1 MIIVTP
7 ELFKQSL
14 EDIAVSKN
22 LAIDTETNGLYVHKG
37 DRLFSIQVS
46 TEENDYYFNFNPHPD
61 HLGNFPPTVLSKS
74 LIPQFVNSLDSGR
87 VFLQNPVFDMG
98 FLNVEGCDISKAN
111 LYATEELARQV
122 NNDRFSVAMS
132 ALAKDIGMKKMADV
146 KDYCNEHKLYEQVEI
161 PGIKNKKKMYRFDL
175 VPFDIISEY
184 GCNDTRVT
192 LKLGLT
198 YLQRIAKMDTEH
210 PGPGNLLHMVTIGKK
225 LIPILWEMKELGVK
239 IDERYCLD
247 AAEFYTHKCRDISK
261 TYKELSG
268 IEFVDSAKNHAIAF
282 EKLGHKYGYTEKG
295 NPSFTDELLEAMDYP
310 IAEVIRQYRKYNRK
324 SSFFSA
330 YVYHSDRDSILHAN
344 LNQSA
349 TATGRFSS
357 SDPNLQQ
364 VPKRGDGKYK
374 YPVRRAFIPREG
386 YKFFTLD
393 FDQFEYRMMLNKAG
407 EMGVINQVLEGLD
420 VHTATKNQMG
430 IDDRDKAKTINFL
443 LLYGGGIAVLA
454 RKLYSTHLPEHTLKL
469 IQKYHFFDDYQWD
482 NLRIAS
488 EMGLEVWEVEHGISI
503 LTDAKNLKELYFTK
517 LPHVKQYVRR
527 TIKQAEKGKLYND
540 FGRVYRFRNKDFA
553 YKAPN
558 YEIQGE
564 TADWIKS
571 AMVELYNFLKPYESR
586 MILQVHD
593 ELIFEVKNGEEHL
606 VPAIKRIM
614 ENQRPTKYLPYTVGV
629 DIAEKSWFDK
639 EAYNAGVV

>member
-1 MIIVTP
+1 MVIVTP
-7 ELFKQSL
+7 ETFKQSL
-14 EDIAVSKN
+14 DEIAESEN
-22 LAIDTETNGLYVHKG
+22 LAIDTETTGLYVHKG

-46 TEENDYYFNFNPHPD
+46 TIEKDYYFNFNPNPD
-61 HLGNFPPTVLSKS
+61 HLGKLPPTVLDKA
-74 LIPQFVNSLDSGR
+74 LIPRFINSLDSRR
-87 VFLQNPVFDMG
+87 VFLQNPIFDMG
-98 FLNVEGCDISKAN
+98 FLHVEGLDISKLN

-132 ALAKDIGMKKMADV
+132 VLAKDIGMKKLADV
-146 KDYCNEHKLYEQVEI
+146 KDYCNEHKLYEQVEV

-175 VPFDIISEY
+175 VPFDIVSEY

-192 LKLGLT
+192 LKLGLH
-198 YLQRIAKMDTEH
+198 YIQKIAQMDKEH
-210 PGPGNLLHMVTIGKK
+210 PGPGNLLHMVNIGRK
-225 LIPILWEMKELGVK
+225 LIPILWEMKELGVR
-239 IDERYCLD
+239 IDEQYCLD
-247 AAEFYTHKCRDISK
+247 AAEFYTQQCRDISK
-261 TYKELSG
+261 EYEKLSG
-268 IEFVDSAKNHAIAF
+268 IPFVDSAKNHSIAF
-282 EKLGHKYGYTEKG
+282 DKLGHKYGYTEKG

-310 IAEVIRQYRKYNRK
+310 ITDIIRKYRKYNRK

-330 YVYHSDRDSILHAN
+330 YVYHSDRNGVLHAN

-407 EMGVINQVLEGLD
+407 EMGVIKQVLEGLD
-420 VHTATKNQMG
+420 VHTATKNQMQ
-430 IDDRDKAKTINFL
+430 IDDREKAKTINFL
-443 LLYGGGIAVLA
+443 LLYGGGLAVLA
-454 RKLYSTHLPEHTLKL
+454 RKLFSTHLPEHTLKL
-469 IQKYHFFDDYQWD
+469 IQKYHFFDDYKWD

-488 EMGLEVWEVEHGISI
+488 DMGLEIWEVEHGIEI
-503 LTDAKNLKELYFTK
+503 LSKAKELKDLYFTK
-517 LPHVKQYVRR
+517 LSFVKNYVKR

-540 FGRVYRFRNKDFA
+540 FGRVYRFKNKDFA

-571 AMVELYNFLKPYESR
+571 AMVELYEFLKPYESN

-593 ELIFEVKNGEEHL
+593 ELIFEVRDGEEHL
-606 VPAIKRIM
+606 VSKIKYIM

-639 EAYNAGVV
+639 ESYDATNV